1 MRDKVEG
8 GGYKVWE
15 GTVFEG
21 LPVVGVLVVTVW
33 NF

>member
-1 MRDKVEG
+1 MEG
-8 GGYKVWE
+8 GDNKVWE
-15 GTVFEG
+15 GTVFGG